1 MSQNGIYG
9 APLTKWLCDA
19 LSKFSHFCG
28 GTGTNSIGTRIGTR
42 SGDRE
47 VPTRKLLRNMALPFQ
62 AERKLVEEGCCESLF
77 PLQALFLEEPSIH
90 CTPIRTK
97 RIQLQQQETRL
108 PTPWAQTNTSKKYRA
123 QKPCRPL
130 TGTIPSRRSI

>member
-9 APLTKWLCDA
+9 APLTKWLCDG
-19 LSKFSHFCG
+19 LLKFSHFCE

-47 VPTRKLLRNMALPFQ
+47 VPTRKLLLNMAFLFQ
-62 AERKLVEEGCCESLF
+62 PERTLNEEGCCEFLF
-77 PLQALFLEEPSIH
+77 PLQALLPEEHSIH

-97 RIQLQQQETRL
+97 RIRTQQQETRL
-108 PTPWAQTNTSKKYRA
+108 STPWAPTNTSKEYRVPR
-123 QKPCRPL
+123 PCRPL
-130 TGTIPSRRSI
+130 TGTIQFRHSI